1 MEPMPTAQQSKHA
14 KKNLK
19 DARKLTLLSARA
31 FAQKYGFNVSTY
43 QAWEEGRY
51 KKGIKL
57 SYVSKIIHALAQ
69 ENIACTTEWILL
81 NTGAPPTRR
90 LDLYTANSK
99 DLDAQ
104 EILDRVHANK
114 NAREKNIS
122 LIEAIKSNKITTVRN
137 LLAAG
142 ANLHALSDR
151 ELYVYS
157 LKQNTALHFA
167 AIYAGSPMVKIFIEL
182 GLNPNIRN
190 RYNEAPL
197 HLAAYEGNFD
207 AVVALVDSEAAID
220 CANNEGTTPLIWAAY
235 AGREKICEKLIAAGA
250 QVNNTDFLGNT
261 AMHYAA
267 YGNQT
272 HVISLLY
279 EKGARVSS
287 KNHDGETPLEFAIKN
302 GQAEAAKMLMKY
314 SGAWKKFV

>member
-1 MEPMPTAQQSKHA
+1 MEDINNARLRQG
-14 KKNLK
+14 KNLK
-19 DARKLTLLSARA
+19 EARKLTLLSARS
-31 FAQKYGFNVSTY
+31 FAKKYNFTISTY
-43 QAWEEGRY
+43 QAWEEGRF
-51 KKGIKL
+51 KKGIGIRHIT
-57 SYVSKIIHALAQ
+57 KITAALLT
-69 ENIACTTEWILL
+69 ENIECTAEWLL
-81 NTGAPPTRR
+81 SNVGQPPRR
-90 LDLYTANSK
+90 RTDVVRFSMNVEQDDVMQKTSMY
-99 DLDAQ
+99 
-104 EILDRVHANK
+104 RVT
-114 NAREKNIS
+114 REKN
-122 LIEAIKSNKITTVRN
+122 LQFIEAIKANKTSQVRD
-137 LLAAG
+137 LVAAG
-142 ANLHALSDR
+142 ATLHTLSDR
-151 ELYVYS
+151 ELYFYS

-272 HVISLLY
+272 QVISLLY

-314 SGAWKKFV
+314 SGVRKKSTSLL